1 MSTFPQDAW
10 SGGRD
15 GLYRAC
21 CRLGNLWTHWRRWW
35 FVEIQCYDGWCL
47 TSNWRWTFW
56 NKPRWSCNKTYTV
69 CDDDCACANNGDK
82 TTNTPAKL
90 EVNRKP
96 VREYL
101 CLGVYMHAYMH
112 TQPDGQSKNIMPIV
126 SSMQT
131 CIIHRSYITLYLL
144 SKHTN
149 QQQDDSNTH
158 THTNTRLTALC
169 PGPPR
174 WAGTRKEKPIWIL
187 LKQETVSGS
196 GIHWAICKS
205 APRFSHITIRA
216 PHHSFLQAW
225 CPSCRPTNSVK
236 ALKTGW

>member
-158 THTNTRLTALC
+158 THT
-169 PGPPR
+169 P
-174 WAGTRKEKPIWIL
+174 
-187 LKQETVSGS
+187 V
-196 GIHWAICKS
+196 
-205 APRFSHITIRA
+205 
-216 PHHSFLQAW
+216 
-225 CPSCRPTNSVK
+225 
-236 ALKTGW
+236 